1 MLLIKKLR
9 SLHDRLSTKVKT
21 IVLVLGLF
29 ALLSFVFVYLRYVDT
44 RTFTEESQT
53 FYAERIQSVYAETLK
68 RTENFYRNRGYA
80 NLNSFGIST
89 ALEETNATLLQEL
102 SEYRWEV
109 LKAENPFLSSMAFYD
124 ANGMLLVNLGRKV
137 PLSVSYQS
145 TLTGFCLDETLW
157 YRVLVPWKTYGF
169 IMFELDPRYFLA
181 EIVELTGL
189 EGFILMQNNT
199 LVTLYQSSI
208 ERLFQYSLD
217 SHHQVR
223 NTFSTASSLFSTHR
237 IVQNDVSGE
246 NFFEVLFFQDI
257 TPAKQRLSHAIF
269 ESVVIIM
276 LLGVVAFVVLH
287 WGFDVLIRRIE
298 ELNATLEKR
307 VEEEIKK
314 RRANE
319 AIAKEKEQLLV
330 HQSKLAS
337 MGEMIGNIAHQW
349 RQPLTQLN
357 TILIAIELFYERGKL
372 TPSMLQKKIQEAQG
386 QIDFMSNTVDDFRHF
401 FAPQKQKERFNL
413 SDTITN
419 ALALVQSSLANNT
432 ITCTYTKEKDLFIKG
447 YSNEVAQVLLN
458 LISNA
463 KDILLERNIQN
474 PHIHIALMEKEGVVA
489 IEVSDNGGG
498 VHVSPIEK
506 IFEPYVS
513 TKHAS
518 MGTGIGLYM
527 SKIIIEKNSHGQL
540 HVKNTPIGACFTILL
555 PSP

>member
-1 MLLIKKLR
+1 MIEKLR
-9 SLHDRLSTKVKT
+9 SLHDKLSTKVKT

-29 ALLSFVFVYLRYVDT
+29 VLLSFVFVYLRYMDT
-44 RTFTEESQT
+44 RTFTEESQA
-53 FYAERIQSVYAETLK
+53 FYVERIQSVYTETLK

-80 NLNSFGIST
+80 NLNSFGISA
-89 ALEETNATLLQEL
+89 ALEEENTTLLQEL

-109 LKAENPFLSSMAFYD
+109 LKMENPYLSSMAFYD
-124 ANGMLLVNLGRKV
+124 ANGMLLASLGREA
-137 PLSVSYQS
+137 PLNVSYPNIPV
-145 TLTGFCLDETLW
+145 GFWLDETLW
-157 YRVLVPWKTYGF
+157 YRVLVPWKAYGY

-189 EGFILMQNNT
+189 EGFILMKNNT
-199 LVTLYQSSI
+199 LVSLHESSV
-208 ERLFQYSLD
+208 EKLFQHSLD
-217 SHHQVR
+217 NHHQVR
-223 NTFSTASSLFSTHR
+223 NTFSASTSLFSTHR
-237 IVQNDVSGE
+237 IVQNDALGE

-298 ELNATLEKR
+298 ELNATLERR
-307 VEEEIKK
+307 VEEEIGK
-314 RRANE
+314 RM
-319 AIAKEKEQLLV
+319 EKEQLLV

-372 TPSMLQKKIQEAQG
+372 TPSILQEKIQEAQG

-413 SDTITN
+413 SDTITST
-419 ALALVQSSLANNT
+419 LALVQSSLANNT
-432 ITCTYTKEKDLFIKG
+432 ITCTYTKEKDLFVKG

-474 PHIHIALMEKEGVVA
+474 PYIHISLMEKEGFVA

-498 VHVSPIEK
+498 VHVAPIEK

-527 SKIIIEKNSHGQL
+527 SKIIIEKNSHGHL
-540 HVKNTPIGACFTILL
+540 HVKNTPSGACFTILL

>member
-1 MLLIKKLR
+1 MIEKLR
-9 SLHDRLSTKVKT
+9 SLHDKLSTKVKT

-29 ALLSFVFVYLRYVDT
+29 VLLSFVFVYLRYMDT
-44 RTFTEESQT
+44 RTFTEESQA
-53 FYAERIQSVYAETLK
+53 FYVERIQSVYTETLK

-80 NLNSFGIST
+80 NLNSFGISA
-89 ALEETNATLLQEL
+89 ALEEENTALLQEL

-109 LKAENPFLSSMAFYD
+109 LKTENPYLSSMAFYD
-124 ANGMLLVNLGRKV
+124 ANGMLLASLGREA
-137 PLSVSYQS
+137 PLNVSYPNIPV
-145 TLTGFCLDETLW
+145 GFWLDETLW
-157 YRVLVPWKTYGF
+157 YRVLVPWKAYGY

-189 EGFILMQNNT
+189 EGFILMKNST
-199 LVTLYQSSI
+199 LVFLHESSV
-208 ERLFQYSLD
+208 EKLFQHSLD
-217 SHHQVR
+217 NHHQVR
-223 NTFSTASSLFSTHR
+223 NTFNASTSLFSTHR
-237 IVQNDVSGE
+237 IVQNDALGE

-307 VEEEIKK
+307 VEEEIGK
-314 RRANE
+314 RM
-319 AIAKEKEQLLV
+319 EKEQLLV

-372 TPSMLQKKIQEAQG
+372 TPSILQEKIQEAQG

-432 ITCTYTKEKDLFIKG
+432 ITCTYTKEKDLFVKG

-463 KDILLERNIQN
+463 KDVLLERNIQN
-474 PHIHIALMEKEGVVA
+474 PHIHISLMEKEGFVA
-489 IEVSDNGGG
+489 IEVSDNGSG
-498 VHVSPIEK
+498 VHIVPIEK

-527 SKIIIEKNSHGQL
+527 SKIIIEKNSHGHL
-540 HVKNTPIGACFTILL
+540 HVKNTPSGACFTILL